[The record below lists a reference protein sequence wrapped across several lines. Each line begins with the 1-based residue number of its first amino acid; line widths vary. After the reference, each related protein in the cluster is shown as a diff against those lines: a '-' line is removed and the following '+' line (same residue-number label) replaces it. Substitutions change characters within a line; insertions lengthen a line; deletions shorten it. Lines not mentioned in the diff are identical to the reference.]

1 MNGRGCSDFWEP
13 IKTGE
18 NCYSLISPKTSI
30 LGPAW
35 GTKLDTILYVTEI
48 LHLFRQWEQ
57 IIPVYKNVSIFSREE
72 KRPFTNTFFSQFL
85 SWEAYLLSQRQ
96 LKNDEYYFY
105 QLWKKEK
112 RNAIF
117 TCTSP
122 GKDLELL
129 MLMARFSILGSC
141 TDMLN
146 AFACTCQSGFTGP
159 WCEVN
164 INDCPS
170 SGCGNGEF
178 VFNK

>member
-1 MNGRGCSDFWEP
+1 MNGRGCSDFWEQ

-18 NCYSLISPKTSI
+18 NCYPLICPKTSI

-57 IIPVYKNVSIFSREE
+57 KIPVYKNVSIFSREE
-72 KRPFTNTFFSQFL
+72 KRPFTNTFFRNSSPERLIYFRKG
-85 SWEAYLLSQRQ
+85 SWKMMNTTFINFERKKNVMLYL
-96 LKNDEYYFY
+96 N
-105 QLWKKEK
+105 
-112 RNAIF
+112 
-117 TCTSP
+117 TSP

-129 MLMARFSILGSC
+129 ILMARFSILGSC

-159 WCEVN
+159 RCEVN